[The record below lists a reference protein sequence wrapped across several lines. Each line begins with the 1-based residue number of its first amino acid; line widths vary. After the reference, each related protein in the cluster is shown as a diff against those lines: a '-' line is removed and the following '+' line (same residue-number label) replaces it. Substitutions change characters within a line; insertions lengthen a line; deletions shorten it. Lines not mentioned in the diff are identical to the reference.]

1 MFNTIANAINAF
13 FNMITVLCGAGEKA
27 AGAVDHLAGWGKEAA
42 ATFEDEAK
50 HDRALSLE
58 EMQFK
63 RAQRKKELDAL
74 RLAADAATTTAIAQA
89 TSKGAKAA
97 ITS

>member
-1 MFNTIANAINAF
+1 MFNTIGVAITAF

-58 EMQFK
+58 EQTFK
-63 RAQRKKELDAL
+63 RAQRKKEL
-74 RLAADAATTTAIAQA
+74 AAKMAAAEQAETAVAVASKSAKSAATTTA
-89 TSKGAKAA
+89 
-97 ITS
+97 